1 MKVIYNL
8 DDENDSD
15 IEEKIYEQIKK
26 KRLLKKAQKEK
37 TKENGVEETH
47 TLQNIVTW
55 TLENA
60 KVLK

>member
-47 TLQNIVTW
+47 TLQNIVT
-55 TLENA
+55 
-60 KVLK
+60 